1 MVEHKDG
8 RVAEGV
14 DKLGVRRDG
23 GGGVSGGV
31 SSRCGK
37 DVSTEALAAAKILT
51 AATAVTVR
59 EAAVKAT
66 AAMAK
71 RWRRWL
77 SVACGRVGVCGR
89 ACGWA

>member
-1 MVEHKDG
+1 
-8 RVAEGV
+8 VAASEIAAA
-14 DKLGVRRDG
+14 
-23 GGGVSGGV
+23 
-31 SSRCGK
+31 
-37 DVSTEALAAAKILT
+37 DVLTEALVAAEIVT
-51 AATAVTVR
+51 ATTAVTVR

-71 RWRRWL
+71 RWRRWRRWL